1 MATMTM
7 ERDYDI
13 ARNEFFG
20 LTDDPSKAVK
30 EIDPKKGH
38 LSYNEWN
45 EIMELACDKICQFPA
60 QFKDPDDLWNAHCD
74 RCPLAE
80 KLMEYEDE

>member
-13 ARNEFFG
+13 ARNEFYG

-45 EIMELACDKICQFPA
+45 EIMELACDKICQYPS
-60 QFKDPDDLWNAHCD
+60 QYKDSYEMEKAVC
-74 RCPLAE
+74 RTCPLAE

>member
-1 MATMTM
+1 MATMTT

-13 ARNEFFG
+13 ARNEFYG
-20 LTDDPSKAVK
+20 LTDDPSKIVK

-45 EIMELACDKICQFPA
+45 EIMELACDKIC
-60 QFKDPDDLWNAHCD
+60 KYVSEYEDPDDLRKAHCNS
-74 RCPLAE
+74 CPLAE
-80 KLMEYEDE
+80 KLMEFEDE

>member
-13 ARNEFFG
+13 ARNEFYG
-20 LTDDPSKAVK
+20 LTDDPSKIVK

-45 EIMELACDKICQFPA
+45 EILELACDKICQFPS
-60 QFKDPDDLWNAHCD
+60 QYKDPDDMIEKECSC
-74 RCPLAE
+74 CPLAE
-80 KLMEYEDE
+80 KLMEFEEE